1 MVASPRL
8 GAAVEQNSRYD
19 EGPRTAVLVRRH
31 LVDVDTVSR
40 RGCSFKALDPLSV
53 GDVGL
58 LSVNVAGQ
66 VHIQLFRV
74 ARTTG
79 LPDANSLYEAG
90 VEFLPTPASAPSLH
104 DLAAGLDRC
113 QAF

>member
-1 MVASPRL
+1 
-8 GAAVEQNSRYD
+8 VEKHLRHD
-19 EGPRTAVLVRRH
+19 DAPRTAVLVRHR
-31 LVDVDTVSR
+31 LVDLDTVSR
-40 RGCSFKALDPLSV
+40 SGCSFKALDPLSV

-66 VHIQLFRV
+66 VHVQLFRV
-74 ARTTG
+74 ARATG
-79 LPDANSLYEAG
+79 VADANSLYEAG

-104 DLAAGLDRC
+104 DLAAELDRS